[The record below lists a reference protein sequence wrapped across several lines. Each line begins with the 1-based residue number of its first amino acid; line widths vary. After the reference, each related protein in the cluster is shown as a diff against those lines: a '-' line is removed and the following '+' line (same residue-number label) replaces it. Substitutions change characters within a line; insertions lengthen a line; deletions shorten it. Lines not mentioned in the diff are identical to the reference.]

1 MNNTEELSFVE
12 QLKNYF
18 DSTPRE
24 KILEDWKKSEHLDS
38 VGITVEEFI
47 KINIDNIKK

>member
-1 MNNTEELSFVE
+1 MNTDKEVSFVD

-18 DSTPRE
+18 DTTQRE

-38 VGITVEEFI
+38 VGITVEEVI
-47 KINIDNIKK
+47 RINSENNKK